1 MMIPSLQRETLK
13 VNTSPTN
20 KDDEAEMALDC
31 KTPTGLEH
39 KIPETAWDCKT
50 PTGEEHKIPILNTC
64 PPAPGPRWLL
74 DSLSEKKKA
83 SKMNSRAEPK
93 IQGMVSPGLLGDG
106 LETCADQK
114 DKIDGFWNFTTR
126 SYSNY
131 HAGLEA
137 TGIPSV
143 TPDRQRMICA
153 RFYGGVT
160 MKQSRDGIWNDRNSK
175 SSSVASAPA
184 PLILDIDD
192 FKGDFSFD
200 ALFGNL
206 VNDLLPSFQDEE
218 ADSAE
223 GNIGG
228 SDILANGHARA
239 PSDAA
244 RLAQGLSSPLFPEV
258 DSLLSLFRDSCRELI
273 DLRKQIDGR
282 LYNLKKEV
290 SVQDSKHR
298 KTLAELEQGVDGLF
312 DSFARLDS
320 RISSVGQT
328 AAKIGDHLQSA
339 DAQRETA
346 SQTIELIKY
355 MMEFNGSPGDLM
367 ELSPLFSDD
376 SRVSEAASIA
386 QKLRSFA
393 EEDLGRQ
400 GLSVTSVMGNA
411 TASRGLEVAVAN
423 LQDYCN
429 ELENRLLARFD
440 AASQKRE
447 LSTMAEC
454 AKILSQFNRGTSAM
468 QHYVATRPMFID
480 VEVMNADT
488 RLVLGDQ
495 GSHASPSNVA
505 RGLSSLFKEI
515 TDTVRKEAAT
525 IMAVFPS
532 PSDVMSILVQRVLEQ
547 RVTALLDKLL
557 VKPSLVNLP
566 PMEEGGLLLYLRML
580 AVAYE
585 KTQELARDL
594 QAVGCGDLDVEGLT
608 ESLFSSHK
616 DEYPEHEQASL
627 RQLYQAKMEE
637 LRAES
642 DHLSE
647 STGTIGRSKGAPVAS
662 SHQQITVTVVTEFAR
677 WNEEAISRCSL
688 FSSGPAMLAANVK
701 AVFTCLLDEVGQYIT
716 EGLERARDGLT
727 EAAAL
732 RERYVLGTSVSR
744 RVAAAAASA
753 AEAAA
758 AAGES
763 SFRSFMVAVQRCGSS
778 VAIVQQYFANSI
790 SRLLLPVDGAHAASC
805 EEMAT
810 AMSSAE
816 AAAYKGLQQCIE
828 TVMAE
833 VERLLSAEQRATDY
847 RSPDDGMAPD
857 HRPTNACTRVVAY
870 LSRVLE
876 AAFTALEGLNKQAFL
891 TELVSLSLDSFD
903 STGIRLHKGLLNHW
917 QKFTFNPSGGLRL
930 KRDITEYGEF
940 VRSFNAPSVDEK
952 FELLGIMANVFIVA
966 PESLSTLFEGTP
978 SIRKDAQRFIQLRED
993 YKSAKLASR
1002 LSSLWTS
1009 SEKDYAVR
1017 CILVND
1023 TLRDENG
1030 TLGNPSLTSFSEF
1043 RVLVPFRSSKW
1054 LPYKKTTVNIYC
1066 KCQFEL
1072 LFCAYGLS
1080 RHRKATIAFSDGS
1093 GTNEG
1098 SNCSQ
1103 ARLLPSPPRS

>member
-1 MMIPSLQRETLK
+1 
-13 VNTSPTN
+13 
-20 KDDEAEMALDC
+20 
-31 KTPTGLEH
+31 
-39 KIPETAWDCKT
+39 
-50 PTGEEHKIPILNTC
+50 
-64 PPAPGPRWLL
+64 
-74 DSLSEKKKA
+74 
-83 SKMNSRAEPK
+83 
-93 IQGMVSPGLLGDG
+93 
-106 LETCADQK
+106 
-114 DKIDGFWNFTTR
+114 
-126 SYSNY
+126 
-131 HAGLEA
+131 
-137 TGIPSV
+137 
-143 TPDRQRMICA
+143 
-153 RFYGGVT
+153 
-160 MKQSRDGIWNDRNSK
+160 
-175 SSSVASAPA
+175 
-184 PLILDIDD
+184 
-192 FKGDFSFD
+192 
-200 ALFGNL
+200 L
-206 VNDLLPSFQDEE
+206 VNNLLPGFQEDDG
-218 ADSAE
+218 DSAE
-223 GNIGG
+223 G
-228 SDILANGHARA
+228 
-239 PSDAA
+239 PTKF
-244 RLAQGLSSPLFPEV
+244 AQVVSSPLFPEV
-258 DSLLSLFRDSCRELI
+258 DALLALFRDSCKELI
-273 DLRKQIDGR
+273 DLRKQTDGK
-282 LYNLKKEV
+282 LNNLKKEV

-298 KTLAELEQGVDGLF
+298 KTIFELEKGVDGLF
-312 DSFARLDS
+312 SSFARLDS

-355 MMEFNGSPGDLM
+355 LMEFNSSPGDLM

-376 SRVSEAASIA
+376 TRVAEAASIA

-393 EEDLGRQ
+393 EEDIGRQ
-400 GLSVTSVMGNA
+400 GISAPSVVGNA

-429 ELENRLLARFD
+429 ELENRLLSKFD
-440 AASQKRE
+440 AASQRRE

-495 GSHASPSNVA
+495 SSVPSPNNVA
-505 RGLSSLFKEI
+505 RGLSSLYKEI

-532 PSDVMSILVQRVLEQ
+532 PNDVMSILVQRVLEQ

-557 VKPSLVNLP
+557 VKPSLLNLP
-566 PMEEGGLLLYLRML
+566 SIKDGGLLPYLRML

-594 QAVGCGDLDVEGLT
+594 RAVGCGDLDVEGLT

-616 DEYPEHEQASL
+616 DEYPEHERASL
-627 RQLYQAKMEE
+627 NQLYQGKMEE

-642 DHLSE
+642 QVSE
-647 STGTIGRSKGAPVAS
+647 GSGTIGRSKGASVAS
-662 SHQQITVTVVTEFAR
+662 SHQQISVTVVTEFVR
-677 WNEEAISRCSL
+677 WNEEAISRCAV
-688 FSSGPAMLAANVK
+688 FSSQPATLASNVK
-701 AVFTCLLDEVGQYIT
+701 EVFTCLLDQVSQYIT
-716 EGLERARDGLT
+716 EGLERARDGLI

-732 RERYVLGTSVSR
+732 RERFVLGTNLSR

-833 VERLLSAEQRATDY
+833 VERLLSAEQKATDY
-847 RSPDDGMAPD
+847 RSPDDGMIPD
-857 HRPTNACTRVVAY
+857 HRPTTACTRVVAY
-870 LSRVLE
+870 LSRILE
-876 AAFTALEGLNKQAFL
+876 SAFTALEGQNKQAFL
-891 TELVSLSLDSFD
+891 TEL
-903 STGIRLHKGLLNHW
+903 GNCLHKGLVTHW

-940 VRSFNAPSVDEK
+940 LRSFNAPTVDEK

-966 PESLSTLFEGTP
+966 PESLSSLFEGTP
-978 SIRKDAQRFIQLRED
+978 SIRKDAQRFIQLRDD
-993 YKSAKLASR
+993 YKSAKLAAK
-1002 LSSLWTS
+1002 LSALWTS
-1009 SEKDYAVR
+1009 S
-1017 CILVND
+1017 
-1023 TLRDENG
+1023 G
-1030 TLGNPSLTSFSEF
+1030 
-1043 RVLVPFRSSKW
+1043 
-1054 LPYKKTTVNIYC
+1054 
-1066 KCQFEL
+1066 
-1072 LFCAYGLS
+1072 
-1080 RHRKATIAFSDGS
+1080 
-1093 GTNEG
+1093 
-1098 SNCSQ
+1098 
-1103 ARLLPSPPRS
+1103 

>member
-1 MMIPSLQRETLK
+1 
-13 VNTSPTN
+13 
-20 KDDEAEMALDC
+20 
-31 KTPTGLEH
+31 
-39 KIPETAWDCKT
+39 
-50 PTGEEHKIPILNTC
+50 
-64 PPAPGPRWLL
+64 
-74 DSLSEKKKA
+74 
-83 SKMNSRAEPK
+83 
-93 IQGMVSPGLLGDG
+93 
-106 LETCADQK
+106 
-114 DKIDGFWNFTTR
+114 
-126 SYSNY
+126 
-131 HAGLEA
+131 
-137 TGIPSV
+137 
-143 TPDRQRMICA
+143 
-153 RFYGGVT
+153 
-160 MKQSRDGIWNDRNSK
+160 MKNDRTSK
-175 SSSVASAPA
+175 SSSVSSL
-184 PLILDIDD
+184 PLILDVDD

-206 VNDLLPSFQDEE
+206 VNELLPSFQDEE
-218 ADSAE
+218 ADSSE
-223 GNIGG
+223 GGG
-228 SDILANGHARA
+228 HGGNDGLSNGHLRG
-239 PSDAA
+239 AA
-244 RLAQGLSSPLFPEV
+244 AAPLFPEV
-258 DSLLSLFRDSCRELI
+258 DKLLALFNDSYKELV

-290 SVQDSKHR
+290 SIQDSKHR
-298 KTLAELEQGVDGLF
+298 KTLAELEKGVDGLF
-312 DSFARLDS
+312 GSFARLDS

-355 MMEFNGSPGDLM
+355 LMEFNSSPGDLM

-376 SRVSEAASIA
+376 SRVAEAASIA

-393 EEDLGRQ
+393 EEDIGRQ
-400 GLSVTSVMGNA
+400 GIGAASVMGNA
-411 TASRGLEVAVAN
+411 AASRGLEVAVAN

-488 RLVLGDQ
+488 RSVLGDQ
-495 GSHASPSNVA
+495 GAQASPSNVA
-505 RGLSSLFKEI
+505 RGLSSLYKEI

-532 PSDVMSILVQRVLEQ
+532 PHEVMAILVQRVLEQ

-566 PMEEGGLLLYLRML
+566 PMEEGGLLLYLRMV

-594 QAVGCGDLDVEGLT
+594 RAVGCGDLDVEGLT
-608 ESLFSSHK
+608 ESLFSAHK

-627 RQLYQAKMEE
+627 RQLYQAKIEE
-637 LRAES
+637 LRAENQQIS
-642 DHLSE
+642 D
-647 STGTIGRSKGAPVAS
+647 STGTIGRSRGASVAS
-662 SHQQITVTVVTEFAR
+662 SHQQISVTVVTEFVR
-677 WNEEAISRCSL
+677 WNEEAISRCTL
-688 FSSGPAMLAANVK
+688 FSSQPATLATNVK
-701 AVFTCLLDEVGQYIT
+701 AVFTCLLDQVSQYIT
-716 EGLERARDGLT
+716 EGLERARDSLT
-727 EAAAL
+727 EAANL
-732 RERYVLGTSVSR
+732 RERFVLGTNLSR

-816 AAAYKGLQQCIE
+816 TAAYKGLQQCIE

-833 VERLLSAEQRATDY
+833 VERLLSAEQKAADY
-847 RSPDDGMAPD
+847 RSPDDGIAPD

-876 AAFTALEGLNKQAFL
+876 SAFTALEGLNKQAFL
-891 TELVSLSLDSFD
+891 TEL
-903 STGIRLHKGLLNHW
+903 GNRLHKGLLNHW

-993 YKSAKLASR
+993 YKSAKLAAR
-1002 LSSLWTS
+1002 LSSLW
-1009 SEKDYAVR
+1009 
-1017 CILVND
+1017 
-1023 TLRDENG
+1023 
-1030 TLGNPSLTSFSEF
+1030 PSLS
-1043 RVLVPFRSSKW
+1043 
-1054 LPYKKTTVNIYC
+1054 
-1066 KCQFEL
+1066 
-1072 LFCAYGLS
+1072 
-1080 RHRKATIAFSDGS
+1080 
-1093 GTNEG
+1093 
-1098 SNCSQ
+1098 
-1103 ARLLPSPPRS
+1103 

>member
-1 MMIPSLQRETLK
+1 M
-13 VNTSPTN
+13 
-20 KDDEAEMALDC
+20 KDSRDAVKND
-31 KTPTGLEH
+31 
-39 KIPETAWDCKT
+39 
-50 PTGEEHKIPILNTC
+50 
-64 PPAPGPRWLL
+64 
-74 DSLSEKKKA
+74 KA
-83 SKMNSRAEPK
+83 SKSSA
-93 IQGMVSPGLLGDG
+93 VSSL
-106 LETCADQK
+106 
-114 DKIDGFWNFTTR
+114 
-126 SYSNY
+126 
-131 HAGLEA
+131 
-137 TGIPSV
+137 
-143 TPDRQRMICA
+143 
-153 RFYGGVT
+153 
-160 MKQSRDGIWNDRNSK
+160 
-175 SSSVASAPA
+175 
-184 PLILDIDD
+184 PLILDVDD

-206 VNDLLPSFQDEE
+206 VNELLPSFQDEE
-218 ADSAE
+218 TYSSE
-223 GNIGG
+223 GHGSGAGG
-228 SDILANGHARA
+228 NDALSNGHLRG
-239 PSDAA
+239 DAA
-244 RLAQGLSSPLFPEV
+244 KSAAPLFPEV
-258 DSLLSLFRDSCRELI
+258 DKLLGLFKDSYKELV
-273 DLRKQIDGR
+273 DLRKQVDGR
-282 LYNLKKEV
+282 LNNLKKEV

-298 KTLAELEQGVDGLF
+298 KTLAELEKGVDGLF

-355 MMEFNGSPGDLM
+355 LMEFNSSPGDLM

-376 SRVSEAASIA
+376 SRVAEAASIA

-393 EEDLGRQ
+393 EEDIGRQ
-400 GLSVTSVMGNA
+400 GVGAQPVMGNA
-411 TASRGLEVAVAN
+411 AASRGLEVAVAN

-440 AASQKRE
+440 AASQRRE
-447 LSTMAEC
+447 LSSMAEC

-488 RLVLGDQ
+488 RLVVGDQ
-495 GSHASPSNVA
+495 GAQASPSNVS
-505 RGLSSLFKEI
+505 RGLSSLYKEI

-532 PSDVMSILVQRVLEQ
+532 PNEVMSILVQRVLEQ

-594 QAVGCGDLDVEGLT
+594 RAVGCGDLDVEGLT
-608 ESLFSSHK
+608 ESLFSAYK
-616 DEYPEHEQASL
+616 DEYPEQEQASL
-627 RQLYQAKMEE
+627 RQLYHAKMEE

-642 DHLSE
+642 QQISE
-647 STGTIGRSKGAPVAS
+647 ATGTIGRSKGASLAS
-662 SHQQITVTVVTEFAR
+662 SHQQISVTVVTEFVR
-677 WNEEAISRCSL
+677 WNEEAISRCTL
-688 FSSGPAMLAANVK
+688 FSSQPATLATNVR
-701 AVFTCLLDEVGQYIT
+701 AVFTCLLDQVSQYIT
-716 EGLERARDGLT
+716 EGLERAREGLT
-727 EAAAL
+727 EAANL
-732 RERYVLGTSVSR
+732 RERFMLGASLSR

-758 AAGES
+758 TAGES

-790 SRLLLPVDGAHAASC
+790 SRVLLPVDGAHAASC

-816 AAAYKGLQQCIE
+816 TAAYKGLQQCIE

-833 VERLLSAEQRATDY
+833 VERLLAAEQKATDY
-847 RSPDDGMAPD
+847 RSPDDGIAPD

-876 AAFTALEGLNKQAFL
+876 SAFTALEGLNKQAFL
-891 TELVSLSLDSFD
+891 TEL
-903 STGIRLHKGLLNHW
+903 GNRLHKGLLNHW

-940 VRSFNAPSVDEK
+940 VRSFNAPTVDEK

-966 PESLSTLFEGTP
+966 PESLLTLFEGTP
-978 SIRKDAQRFIQLRED
+978 SIRKDSQRFIQLRED
-993 YKSAKLASR
+993 YKSAKLAVK
-1002 LSSLWTS
+1002 LSSLWPS
-1009 SEKDYAVR
+1009 S
-1017 CILVND
+1017 
-1023 TLRDENG
+1023 
-1030 TLGNPSLTSFSEF
+1030 S
-1043 RVLVPFRSSKW
+1043 
-1054 LPYKKTTVNIYC
+1054 
-1066 KCQFEL
+1066 
-1072 LFCAYGLS
+1072 
-1080 RHRKATIAFSDGS
+1080 
-1093 GTNEG
+1093 
-1098 SNCSQ
+1098 
-1103 ARLLPSPPRS
+1103 

>member
-1 MMIPSLQRETLK
+1 MS
-13 VNTSPTN
+13 
-20 KDDEAEMALDC
+20 
-31 KTPTGLEH
+31 
-39 KIPETAWDCKT
+39 
-50 PTGEEHKIPILNTC
+50 
-64 PPAPGPRWLL
+64 
-74 DSLSEKKKA
+74 
-83 SKMNSRAEPK
+83 
-93 IQGMVSPGLLGDG
+93 
-106 LETCADQK
+106 LETMNESRE
-114 DKIDGFWNFTTR
+114 GFK
-126 SYSNY
+126 S
-131 HAGLEA
+131 
-137 TGIPSV
+137 
-143 TPDRQRMICA
+143 DRL
-153 RFYGGVT
+153 T
-160 MKQSRDGIWNDRNSK
+160 K
-175 SSSVASAPA
+175 SSSVSSL
-184 PLILDIDD
+184 PLILDIED

-206 VNDLLPSFQDEE
+206 VNELLPSFQEE
-218 ADSAE
+218 ETDPSE
-223 GNIGG
+223 GHGSISG
-228 SDILANGHARA
+228 SDSLPNGHARMPA
-239 PSDAA
+239 DAA
-244 RLAQGLSSPLFPEV
+244 KSAQGLSGPLFPEV
-258 DSLLSLFRDSCRELI
+258 DNLLSLFRDSCKELV

-290 SVQDSKHR
+290 SSQDFKHR
-298 KTLAELEQGVDGLF
+298 KTLTELEKGVDGLF

-355 MMEFNGSPGDLM
+355 LMEFNGSPGDLM

-376 SRVSEAASIA
+376 SRVAEAASIA

-393 EEDLGRQ
+393 EEDIGRQ
-400 GLSVTSVMGNA
+400 GITLPSVAGNA

-440 AASQKRE
+440 AASQRRE
-447 LSTMAEC
+447 LPTMAEC

-480 VEVMNADT
+480 LEVMNADT
-488 RLVLGDQ
+488 RLVLGDHSSQ
-495 GSHASPSNVA
+495 ATPSNVA
-505 RGLSSLFKEI
+505 RGLASLYKEI

-532 PSDVMSILVQRVLEQ
+532 PNEVMSILVQRVLEQ

-594 QAVGCGDLDVEGLT
+594 RAVGCGDLDVEGLT
-608 ESLFSSHK
+608 ESLFSAHK

-627 RQLYQAKMEE
+627 RQLYQAKMAE

-642 DHLSE
+642 QQISE
-647 STGTIGRSKGAPVAS
+647 STGTIGRSKGSSAAS
-662 SHQQITVTVVTEFAR
+662 SHQQISVTVVTEFVR
-677 WNEEAISRCSL
+677 WNEEAIARCSL
-688 FSSGPAMLAANVK
+688 FSSQPATLATNIK
-701 AVFTCLLDEVGQYIT
+701 AVFTCLLDQVSQYIT
-716 EGLERARDGLT
+716 EGLERARDSLT
-727 EAAAL
+727 ESAAL
-732 RERYVLGTSVSR
+732 REKYVLGTSVSR

-753 AEAAA
+753 AESAA

-816 AAAYKGLQQCIE
+816 GAAYKGLQQCIE

-833 VERLLSAEQRATDY
+833 VERLLSAEQKSTDY
-847 RSPDDGMAPD
+847 WSPDDGMAPD

-876 AAFTALEGLNKQAFL
+876 SAFTALEGLNKQAFL
-891 TELVSLSLDSFD
+891 TEL
-903 STGIRLHKGLLNHW
+903 GNRLHKGLLNHW

-1002 LSSLWTS
+1002 LSSLWPS
-1009 SEKDYAVR
+1009 S
-1017 CILVND
+1017 
-1023 TLRDENG
+1023 G
-1030 TLGNPSLTSFSEF
+1030 
-1043 RVLVPFRSSKW
+1043 
-1054 LPYKKTTVNIYC
+1054 
-1066 KCQFEL
+1066 
-1072 LFCAYGLS
+1072 
-1080 RHRKATIAFSDGS
+1080 
-1093 GTNEG
+1093 
-1098 SNCSQ
+1098 
-1103 ARLLPSPPRS
+1103 

>member
-1 MMIPSLQRETLK
+1 MRE
-13 VNTSPTN
+13 P
-20 KDDEAEMALDC
+20 
-31 KTPTGLEH
+31 
-39 KIPETAWDCKT
+39 
-50 PTGEEHKIPILNTC
+50 
-64 PPAPGPRWLL
+64 
-74 DSLSEKKKA
+74 
-83 SKMNSRAEPK
+83 
-93 IQGMVSPGLLGDG
+93 
-106 LETCADQK
+106 
-114 DKIDGFWNFTTR
+114 
-126 SYSNY
+126 
-131 HAGLEA
+131 
-137 TGIPSV
+137 
-143 TPDRQRMICA
+143 
-153 RFYGGVT
+153 
-160 MKQSRDGIWNDRNSK
+160 RDGTKTDTRISK
-175 SSSVASAPA
+175 SASSAASF

-206 VNDLLPSFQDEE
+206 VNELLPSFKLEDLESD
-218 ADSAE
+218 ASDS
-223 GNIGG
+223 
-228 SDILANGHARA
+228 LPNGHLR
-239 PSDAA
+239 DANKFS
-244 RLAQGLSSPLFPEV
+244 QVLSSPLFPEV
-258 DSLLSLFRDSCRELI
+258 EKLLSLFKDSCKELLE
-273 DLRKQIDGR
+273 LRKQIDGR
-282 LYNLKKEV
+282 LYNLKKDV

-298 KTLAELEQGVDGLF
+298 KTLAELEKGVDGLF

-355 MMEFNGSPGDLM
+355 LMEFNSSPGDLM

-376 SRVSEAASIA
+376 SRVADAASIA

-393 EEDLGRQ
+393 EEDIGKH
-400 GLSVTSVMGNA
+400 GITVPSAVGNA

-429 ELENRLLARFD
+429 ELENRLLSRFD

-447 LSTMAEC
+447 LTTMAEC

-480 VEVMNADT
+480 VEIMNADT

-495 GSHASPSNVA
+495 AAQASPSNVA
-505 RGLSSLFKEI
+505 RGLSSLYKEI

-525 IMAVFPS
+525 ITAVFPS
-532 PSDVMSILVQRVLEQ
+532 PNEVMSILVQRVLEQ
-547 RVTALLDKLL
+547 RITALLDKLL
-557 VKPSLVNLP
+557 IKPSLVNLP
-566 PMEEGGLLLYLRML
+566 SMEEGGLLLYLRML

-594 QAVGCGDLDVEGLT
+594 RAVGCGDLDVEGLT

-616 DEYPEHEQASL
+616 DEYPEYEQASL
-627 RQLYQAKMEE
+627 RQLYKMKMEE

-642 DHLSE
+642 QQISDS
-647 STGTIGRSKGAPVAS
+647 SGTIGRSKGASVAS
-662 SHQQITVTVVTEFAR
+662 SQQQISVTVVTEFVR
-677 WNEEAISRCSL
+677 WNEEAISRCNL
-688 FSSGPAMLAANVK
+688 FSSQPSTLATHVK
-701 AVFTCLLDEVGQYIT
+701 AVFTCLLDQVSQYIAD
-716 EGLERARDGLT
+716 GLERARDGLT
-727 EAAAL
+727 EAANL
-732 RERYVLGTSVSR
+732 RERFVLGTSVSR

-763 SFRSFMVAVQRCGSS
+763 SFRSFMVAVQRSGSS
-778 VAIVQQYFANSI
+778 VAIIQQYFTNSI

-833 VERLLSAEQRATDY
+833 VERLLSAEQKATDY

-876 AAFTALEGLNKQAFL
+876 SAFTALEGLNKQAFL
-891 TELVSLSLDSFD
+891 TEL
-903 STGIRLHKGLLNHW
+903 GNRLHKVLLNHW
-917 QKFTFNPSGGLRL
+917 QKYTFNPSGGLRL

-978 SIRKDAQRFIQLRED
+978 SIRKDAQRFIQLRDD
-993 YKSAKLASR
+993 YKSAKLASK
-1002 LSSLWTS
+1002 LSSLWS
-1009 SEKDYAVR
+1009 
-1017 CILVND
+1017 
-1023 TLRDENG
+1023 
-1030 TLGNPSLTSFSEF
+1030 
-1043 RVLVPFRSSKW
+1043 
-1054 LPYKKTTVNIYC
+1054 
-1066 KCQFEL
+1066 
-1072 LFCAYGLS
+1072 
-1080 RHRKATIAFSDGS
+1080 
-1093 GTNEG
+1093 
-1098 SNCSQ
+1098 
-1103 ARLLPSPPRS
+1103 

>member
-1 MMIPSLQRETLK
+1 M
-13 VNTSPTN
+13 
-20 KDDEAEMALDC
+20 KDT
-31 KTPTGLEH
+31 K
-39 KIPETAWDCKT
+39 
-50 PTGEEHKIPILNTC
+50 
-64 PPAPGPRWLL
+64 
-74 DSLSEKKKA
+74 
-83 SKMNSRAEPK
+83 
-93 IQGMVSPGLLGDG
+93 
-106 LETCADQK
+106 
-114 DKIDGFWNFTTR
+114 
-126 SYSNY
+126 
-131 HAGLEA
+131 
-137 TGIPSV
+137 
-143 TPDRQRMICA
+143 
-153 RFYGGVT
+153 
-160 MKQSRDGIWNDRNSK
+160 DGITNDKLSK
-175 SSSVASAPA
+175 SSSVSSL

-206 VNDLLPSFQDEE
+206 VNELLPSFQEEE
-218 ADSAE
+218 ADSLE
-223 GNIGG
+223 GHINIGG
-228 SDILANGHARA
+228 SDAFPNGHLRV
-239 PSDAA
+239 PSDATRFA
-244 RLAQGLSSPLFPEV
+244 PSLSSPLFPEV
-258 DSLLSLFRDSCRELI
+258 DKLLSLFNDSSKELT
-273 DLRKQIDGR
+273 DLRTQIDGR
-282 LYNLKKEV
+282 LHNLKKEV

-298 KTLAELEQGVDGLF
+298 KTLAELEKGVDGLF
-312 DSFARLDS
+312 GSFARLDS

-346 SQTIELIKY
+346 SKTMELIKY
-355 MMEFNGSPGDLM
+355 LMEFNSSPGDLM

-376 SRVSEAASIA
+376 SRVAEAASIA

-393 EEDLGRQ
+393 EEDIGRQ
-400 GLSVTSVMGNA
+400 GIAVPSMMGNA

-440 AASQKRE
+440 AASQRRE

-495 GSHASPSNVA
+495 GVQGSHSNVA
-505 RGLSSLFKEI
+505 RGLSSLYKEI
-515 TDTVRKEAAT
+515 TDIVRKEAAT

-532 PSDVMSILVQRVLEQ
+532 PNDVMSILVQRVLEQ

-557 VKPSLVNLP
+557 VKPSLVNVP

-594 QAVGCGDLDVEGLT
+594 RAVGCGDLDVDGLT
-608 ESLFSSHK
+608 ESLFSNHK
-616 DEYPEHEQASL
+616 DEYPEYEQASL

-637 LRAES
+637 LRSES
-642 DHLSE
+642 QQISE
-647 STGTIGRSKGAPVAS
+647 STGTIGRSKGAAVAS
-662 SHQQITVTVVTEFAR
+662 SHQQISVTVVTEFVR
-677 WNEEAISRCSL
+677 WNEEAITRCTL
-688 FSSGPAMLAANVK
+688 FSSQPATIAANVK
-701 AVFTCLLDEVGQYIT
+701 AVFTCLLDQVGQYIT
-716 EGLERARDGLT
+716 EGLERARDSLT
-727 EAAAL
+727 EAANL
-732 RERYVLGTSVSR
+732 RERFVLGTSVSR

-816 AAAYKGLQQCIE
+816 AAAYRGLQQCIE

-833 VERLLSAEQRATDY
+833 VERLLSAEQKATDY
-847 RSPDDGMAPD
+847 RSPDDGIAPD
-857 HRPTNACTRVVAY
+857 HRPTNACTRVVSY

-876 AAFTALEGLNKQAFL
+876 SAFTALEGLNKQAFL
-891 TELVSLSLDSFD
+891 TEL
-903 STGIRLHKGLLNHW
+903 GNRLQKGLLNHW

-966 PESLSTLFEGTP
+966 PESLSSLFEGTP
-978 SIRKDAQRFIQLRED
+978 SIRKDSQRFIQLRED
-993 YKSAKLASR
+993 YKSAKLAAK
-1002 LSSLWTS
+1002 LSSLWPS
-1009 SEKDYAVR
+1009 S
-1017 CILVND
+1017 
-1023 TLRDENG
+1023 
-1030 TLGNPSLTSFSEF
+1030 S
-1043 RVLVPFRSSKW
+1043 
-1054 LPYKKTTVNIYC
+1054 
-1066 KCQFEL
+1066 
-1072 LFCAYGLS
+1072 
-1080 RHRKATIAFSDGS
+1080 
-1093 GTNEG
+1093 
-1098 SNCSQ
+1098 
-1103 ARLLPSPPRS
+1103 